1 MRGTGSR
8 NAICLC
14 GSGKRYKHCCG
25 SSKSALPGGDDIPDT
40 ELLRALMAADDL
52 HMAQGLEPSARSF
65 LNVGKALESFGI
77 HAVLMGFGS
86 PAIVERTREL
96 NDQLF
101 TPKEL
106 RDGGMHLGAFLF
118 RDMFCQLHAPIAF
131 GECMIDFFKMV
142 DLNDIQKAWLAETPD
157 ALACFVDQAAD
168 ILDFGYGWTEFGHGR
183 QIEARAT
190 DLIWRSH
197 VQLEAAAAT
206 ATSAC
211 DFRGTVQSAL
221 LGAELALKAGLAA
234 HGVTDQELGSRA
246 IGHNLSAAAERLGE
260 FEPLLDVARIQRVA
274 SRMPNFV
281 DSRYNSPPP
290 GRVETGHILMGA
302 QYIASEVTRR
312 FSDRDC
318 RADNASAVPRAYPV

>member
-1 MRGTGSR
+1 MRSLGSR
-8 NAICLC
+8 NAICPC

-25 SSKSALPGGDDIPDT
+25 SSKSALPSGDDISDT

-65 LNVGKALESFGI
+65 INVGKALESFGI
-77 HAVLMGFGS
+77 HAVLMGFGA
-86 PAIVERTREL
+86 PPIVERTREL
-96 NDQLF
+96 NDKLF

-131 GECMIDFFKMV
+131 GECLIDFFKMV

-221 LGAELALKAGLAA
+221 LGAELALKAGLTA
-234 HGVTDQELGSRA
+234 HGVTDKELGSRA

-281 DSRYNSPPP
+281 DSRYNAPPL

-318 RADNASAVPRAYPV
+318 RTDSASAVPRAYPA

>member
-1 MRGTGSR
+1 MIGAVSR
-8 NAICLC
+8 NAPCSC
-14 GSGKRYKHCCG
+14 GSGKRHKHCCG
-25 SSKSALPGGDDIPDT
+25 SWKSALPDGDDISDT

-65 LNVGKALESFGI
+65 LNVGKALESIGI
-77 HAVLMGFGS
+77 HAVLMGFGA
-86 PAIVERTREL
+86 PPIVERTREL
-96 NDQLF
+96 NDKLF

-142 DLNDIQKAWLAETPD
+142 DLNDIQKAWLAEKPD

-183 QIEARAT
+183 QLEARAK

-234 HGVTDQELGSRA
+234 HGITDKELAGRA
-246 IGHNLSAAAERLGE
+246 IGHNLSAAAEHLGE

-274 SRMPNFV
+274 ARMPNFV

-318 RADNASAVPRAYPV
+318 RADNASAVPRAYPA

>member
-1 MRGTGSR
+1 M
-8 NAICLC
+8 
-14 GSGKRYKHCCG
+14 
-25 SSKSALPGGDDIPDT
+25 SALPSGDDISDT

-52 HMAQGLEPSARSF
+52 HMAQGLEPGARNF

-77 HAVLMGFGS
+77 YAVLMGFGS
-86 PAIVERTREL
+86 PPIVERARKL

-101 TPKEL
+101 IPKEL

-118 RDMFCQLHAPIAF
+118 RDMFCQLHAPVAF

-142 DLNDIQKAWLAETPD
+142 DLNDIQKAWLVETPD

-168 ILDFGYGWTEFGHGR
+168 ILDFGFGWTEFGHGR

-234 HGVTDQELGSRA
+234 HGVTDKELAGRA

-274 SRMPNFV
+274 TRMPNFV

-290 GRVETGHILMGA
+290 GRLETGHILMGA

-318 RADNASAVPRAYPV
+318 RADNASAVPRAYPA